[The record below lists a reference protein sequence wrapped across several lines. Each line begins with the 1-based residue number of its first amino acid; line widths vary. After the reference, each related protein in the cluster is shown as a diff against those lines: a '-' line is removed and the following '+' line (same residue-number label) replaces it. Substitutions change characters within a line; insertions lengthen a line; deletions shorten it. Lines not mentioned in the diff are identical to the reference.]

1 MHRLTT
7 FITGKKTSWII
18 LVVALAVS
26 AAIFALGS
34 GSTGET
40 SPGVGLPDS
49 AESAKVA
56 ALQATLP
63 AADSTSALLVYSRD
77 EAELDDDDLAAITA
91 RTQALAADS
100 LDGFVPP
107 PTVSEDGTTALVV
120 VPLEELADVDAQAE
134 RAAELR
140 ETANADLPSGLAA
153 LLTGP
158 EGFAVDVA
166 AVFKGADFTL
176 LLTTVLVVAVLLLIT
191 YRSPWLWLVPL
202 AVVGLADALAG
213 IVATRIAAAAGI
225 TLDASVTGILSVLVF
240 GAGTNYAL
248 LLIARYRD
256 ELRLV
261 EDRHAAMAKAL
272 RGAGPAIIASGG
284 TVVLSLLTLLFA
296 QLTGNRALGLA
307 CAAGVV
313 VAMLFALFVL
323 PAALVLF
330 GRGLFWPY
338 VPRFGSE
345 NKAHHGLWFRL
356 GTAVS
361 RRPVAVAIVGA
372 LLLGGLAVAGV
383 PQIKVGLAQTER
395 FTSVPEAVVGQEIIA
410 DAFSAGSG
418 SPVVVISNSDQAD
431 AVATA
436 AEDVDGVVSATV
448 GESADGITQVSVVLD
463 AAAETPESFA
473 AVEAL
478 RSELHSVDGA
488 DALVG
493 GLDAQT
499 LDVNEAQQADQNLL
513 IPLILALVLLV
524 LVLLLR
530 AIVAPV
536 LLLLTVV
543 ASFFGSLGASWL
555 LFETVFNFPGIDTNV
570 ILFSFLFLVA
580 LGVDYNIFLVTRA
593 REEAAEHG
601 TRGGMI
607 RALSS
612 TGGVITSA
620 GILLAAVFAVLG
632 VLPLITLTQIGI
644 IVCIGVLLDTLLV
657 RTVLVPAL
665 AFIAG
670 EKFWWPSKV
679 ARSGADA
686 GTDAGAGAGA
696 GAGGDA
702 DAVTAGAGAGSS
714 LRAGAGAGATPTTDG
729 GGTPPRSKGAHAAR

>member
-1 MHRLTT
+1 M
-7 FITGKKTSWII
+7 
-18 LVVALAVS
+18 
-26 AAIFALGS
+26 
-34 GSTGET
+34 
-40 SPGVGLPDS
+40 
-49 AESAKVA
+49 
-56 ALQATLP
+56 
-63 AADSTSALLVYSRD
+63 
-77 EAELDDDDLAAITA
+77 
-91 RTQALAADS
+91 
-100 LDGFVPP
+100 
-107 PTVSEDGTTALVV
+107 
-120 VPLEELADVDAQAE
+120 
-134 RAAELR
+134 
-140 ETANADLPSGLAA
+140 
-153 LLTGP
+153 
-158 EGFAVDVA
+158 
-166 AVFKGADFTL
+166 
-176 LLTTVLVVAVLLLIT
+176 
-191 YRSPWLWLVPL
+191 
-202 AVVGLADALAG
+202 
-213 IVATRIAAAAGI
+213 
-225 TLDASVTGILSVLVF
+225 
-240 GAGTNYAL
+240 
-248 LLIARYRD
+248 
-256 ELRLV
+256 
-261 EDRHAAMAKAL
+261 
-272 RGAGPAIIASGG
+272 
-284 TVVLSLLTLLFA
+284 LSLLTLLFA
-296 QLTGNRALGLA
+296 QLTGNRALGLP

-313 VAMLFALFVL
+313 VAMVFALVVL

-361 RRPVAVAIVGA
+361 RKPVAVAVVGA

-383 PQIKVGLAQTER
+383 PQIKVGLAQTEK
-395 FTSVPEAVVGQEIIA
+395 FTSVPEAVLGQEIIA

-418 SPVVVISNSDQAD
+418 SPVVVIANSDAAD
-431 AVATA
+431 AVVAS

-448 GESADGITQVSVVLD
+448 GESAGSITQIDVVLD

-473 AVEAL
+473 VITAL
-478 RSELHSVDGA
+478 RSELKTVDGA

-499 LDVNEAQQADQNLL
+499 LDVNEAQQADQDLL
-513 IPLILALVLLV
+513 IPLILALVLVV

-555 LFETVFNFPGIDTNV
+555 LFESVFGFPAIDTNV

-593 REEAAEHG
+593 REEAVTHG

-644 IVCIGVLLDTLLV
+644 IVCIGVLLDTLVV
-657 RTVLVPAL
+657 RTVIVPAL

-670 EKFWWPSKV
+670 ERFWWPGRVMSV
-679 ARSGADA
+679 GAE
-686 GTDAGAGAGA
+686 
-696 GAGGDA
+696 
-702 DAVTAGAGAGSS
+702 V
-714 LRAGAGAGATPTTDG
+714 RASRG
-729 GGTPPRSKGAHAAR
+729 

>member
-1 MHRLTT
+1 MHRLTD
-7 FITGKKTSWII
+7 FITAKKTSWIV
-18 LVVALAVS
+18 LVIAVAVS

-34 GSTGET
+34 GSTGES

-49 AESAKVA
+49 AESAQVA
-56 ALQATLP
+56 ALQADLP
-63 AADSTSALLVYSRD
+63 AADATSALLVFARD
-77 EAELDDDDLAAITA
+77 GDELTEADIAAITA
-91 RTQALAADS
+91 NAQSLADESA
-100 LDGFVPP
+100 DGFVPP
-107 PTVSEDGTTALVV
+107 PTVSEDGTTAVVV
-120 VPLEELADVDAQAE
+120 VPLDIIDDVTEQAD
-134 RAAELR
+134 RAAQLR
-140 ETANADLPSGLAA
+140 EIANADLPDGLEA

-176 LLTTVLVVAVLLLIT
+176 LLTTVIVVAVLLLIT

-202 AVVGLADALAG
+202 AVVGLADGLAG

-261 EDRHAAMAKAL
+261 ADRRVAMAQAL
-272 RGAGPAIIASGG
+272 RGAGPAIIASGS

-345 NKAHHGLWFRL
+345 NTAHRGVWFRL

-361 RRPVAVAIVGA
+361 RRPVAVAIVGV

-395 FTSVPEAVVGQEIIA
+395 FTSVPEAVVGQELVA
-410 DAFSAGSG
+410 GAFSAGSG
-418 SPVVVISNSDQAD
+418 SPVVVIANASSAD
-431 AVATA
+431 RVA
-436 AEDVDGVVSATV
+436 AEAENVDGVVSATV
-448 GESADGITQVSVVLD
+448 GESTGEITQVDVVLD
-463 AAAETPESFA
+463 AAAETEESFA
-473 AVEAL
+473 AVTDLRAAL
-478 RSELHSVDGA
+478 HDVDGA

-499 LDVNEAQQADQNLL
+499 LDVNAAQQADQNLL
-513 IPLILALVLLV
+513 IPLILALVFLV

-530 AIVAPV
+530 SIVAPV

-555 LFETVFNFPGIDTNV
+555 LFESVFGFPAIDTNV

-593 REEAAEHG
+593 REEAVQHG
-601 TRGGMI
+601 TKTGMI

-670 EKFWWPSKV
+670 ERFWWPSKLHAPAHLAPESAAPESAAS
-679 ARSGADA
+679 ARPA
-686 GTDAGAGAGA
+686 
-696 GAGGDA
+696 
-702 DAVTAGAGAGSS
+702 
-714 LRAGAGAGATPTTDG
+714 
-729 GGTPPRSKGAHAAR
+729 K

>member
-7 FITGKKTSWII
+7 FITAKKTSWIVLLI
-18 LVVALAVS
+18 AVAVS
-26 AAIFALGS
+26 AAVFALGS
-34 GSTGET
+34 GSSSET

-49 AESAKVA
+49 AESARVA
-56 ALQATLP
+56 ALQEDLP
-63 AADSTSALLVYSRD
+63 AADSTSALLVFSRD
-77 EAELDDDDLAAITA
+77 GDQLTDDDIAAVTA
-91 RTQALAADS
+91 TTEALADES
-100 LDGFVPP
+100 VDGFVPP
-107 PTVSEDGTTALVV
+107 PTVSEDGTAALVV
-120 VPLEELADVDAQAE
+120 VPLTSLADVTAQAE
-134 RAAELR
+134 RASDLR
-140 ETANADLPSGLAA
+140 SIANDDLPNGLEA

-202 AVVGLADALAG
+202 AVVGLADGLAG
-213 IVATRIAAAAGI
+213 IVATRIVAAAGI
-225 TLDASVTGILSVLVF
+225 ELDASITGILSVLVF

-261 EDRHAAMAKAL
+261 ADRHQAMAQAL
-272 RGAGPAIIASGG
+272 RGAGPAIIASGS

-345 NKAHHGLWFRL
+345 NKAHSGLWFKL

-361 RRPVAVAIVGA
+361 RRPVAVAIIGA
-372 LLLGGLAVAGV
+372 LLLGGLAFAGV
-383 PQIKVGLAQTER
+383 PQIKVGLAQTEK
-395 FTSVPEAVVGQEIIA
+395 FTSVPEAVVGQQVIA

-418 SPVVVISNSDQAD
+418 SPVVVIAD
-431 AVATA
+431 AASADDIAAA
-436 AEDVDGVVSATV
+436 AETSDGVDSATV
-448 GESADGITQVSVVLD
+448 GETNGEITQIDVVLD
-463 AAAETPESFA
+463 AAAETPESFDA
-473 AVEAL
+473 ITQL
-478 RSELHSVDGA
+478 RSTLSDVDGA

-499 LDVNEAQQADQNLL
+499 LDVNEAQQADQDLV
-513 IPLILALVLLV
+513 IPLILALVFIV

-530 AIVAPV
+530 AFVAP
-536 LLLLTVV
+536 LLLLITVV
-543 ASFFGSLGASWL
+543 ASFFASLGASWL
-555 LFETVFNFPGIDTNV
+555 LFESVFGFPAIDTNV

-593 REEAAEHG
+593 KEEAVKHG
-601 TRGGMI
+601 TRSGMI

-670 EKFWWPSKV
+670 EKFWWPTRLHTPAHV
-679 ARSGADA
+679 AE
-686 GTDAGAGAGA
+686 
-696 GAGGDA
+696 
-702 DAVTAGAGAGSS
+702 
-714 LRAGAGAGATPTTDG
+714 PE
-729 GGTPPRSKGAHAAR
+729 PAAEVLVK

>member
-1 MHRLTT
+1 MQRLTR
-7 FITGKKTSWII
+7 FITAKKTSWIV
-18 LVVALAVS
+18 LVTALLAAGAV
-26 AAIFALGS
+26 FALGS
-34 GSTGET
+34 GAEGET

-49 AESAKVA
+49 AESAQVA
-56 ALQATLP
+56 ALQEDLP
-63 AADSTSALLVYSRD
+63 GADATSALLVYSRD
-77 EAELDDDDLAAITA
+77 GAELTDADILAITERTTDLAD
-91 RTQALAADS
+91 LS

-107 PTVSEDGTTALVV
+107 PSVSEAGEAALVV
-120 VPLEELADVDAQAE
+120 VPLDDIADVTEQAD
-134 RAAELR
+134 RAADIR
-140 ETANADLPSGLAA
+140 EIANADLPTGLEA

-176 LLTTVLVVAVLLLIT
+176 LLTTVIVVAVLLLIT

-202 AVVGLADALAG
+202 TVVGLADGLAG
-213 IVATRIAAAAGI
+213 IVATRIAGLVGI

-256 ELRLV
+256 ELRLID
-261 EDRHAAMAKAL
+261 DRREAMAKAL
-272 RGAGPAIIASGG
+272 RGAGPAIIASGS
-284 TVVLSLLTLLFA
+284 TVVLSLLTLVFA
-296 QLTGNRALGLA
+296 QLTGNQALGIA
-307 CAAGVV
+307 CATGVV
-313 VAMLFALFVL
+313 IAMLFALFVL

-345 NKAHHGLWFRL
+345 GATERGVWFRL
-356 GTAVS
+356 GTLVS
-361 RRPVAVAIVGA
+361 RKPIAVAIIGA
-372 LLLGGLAVAGV
+372 LLLGGLALGV
-383 PQIKVGLAQTER
+383 PQIKIGLAQTQK

-418 SPVVVISNSDQAD
+418 SPAIIIANAAYADEVVS
-431 AVATA
+431 A
-436 AEDVDGVVSATV
+436 AEGLASVDSATV
-448 GESADGITQVSVVLD
+448 GETNGDITQVSVVLD
-463 AAAETPESFA
+463 AAAETPEAYA
-473 AVEAL
+473 AVENL
-478 RSELHSVDGA
+478 RDELASIDGA

-499 LDVNEAQQADQNLL
+499 LDVNNAQTADQDLV
-513 IPLILALVLLV
+513 IPLILGLVFLV

-530 AIVAPV
+530 AFVAPV

-543 ASFFGSLGASWL
+543 ASFFASLGASWL
-555 LFETVFNFPGIDTNV
+555 LFQSVFDFPAIDTNV
-570 ILFSFLFLVA
+570 VLFSFLFLVA

-593 REEAAEHG
+593 REEAVEHG
-601 TRGGMI
+601 TKQGMI
-607 RALSS
+607 RALAS

-657 RTVLVPAL
+657 RTVIVPAL

-679 ARSGADA
+679 AR
-686 GTDAGAGAGA
+686 
-696 GAGGDA
+696 
-702 DAVTAGAGAGSS
+702 
-714 LRAGAGAGATPTTDG
+714 R
-729 GGTPPRSKGAHAAR
+729 AAR

>member
-7 FITGKKTSWII
+7 FITAKKTSWIV
-18 LVVALAVS
+18 LVVALAAS
-26 AAIFALGS
+26 AALFTLGS
-34 GSTGET
+34 GSDGET

-49 AESAKVA
+49 AESARVA
-56 ALQATLP
+56 ALQEKLP
-63 AADSTSALLVYSRD
+63 AADSTSALLVFSRGGDTLTDADIAAVTATAGTLAD
-77 EAELDDDDLAAITA
+77 ESSA
-91 RTQALAADS
+91 
-100 LDGFVPP
+100 GFVPP
-107 PTVSEDGTTALVV
+107 PTVSDDGTAALVV
-120 VPLEELADVDAQAE
+120 VPLDIIDDVGAQAD
-134 RAAELR
+134 RAADLR
-140 ETANADLPSGLAA
+140 ETANADLPSGLEA

-176 LLTTVLVVAVLLLIT
+176 LLTTVLVVALLLLVT

-202 AVVGLADALAG
+202 AVVGLADGLAS

-225 TLDASVTGILSVLVF
+225 ALDASVTGILSVLVF

-256 ELRLV
+256 ELRTV
-261 EDRHAAMAKAL
+261 EDRREAMAHAL
-272 RGAGPAIIASGG
+272 RGAGPAIIASGS

-361 RRPVAVAIVGA
+361 RKPVAVAIVGV
-372 LLLGGLAVAGV
+372 LLLGGLAAAGV
-383 PQIKVGLAQTER
+383 PQIKVGLAQTEK

-418 SPVVVISNSDQAD
+418 SPVVVIANSSSAD
-431 AVATA
+431 EVASA
-436 AEDVDGVVSATV
+436 AESVDGVVSATV
-448 GESADGITQVSVVLD
+448 GDTADGVTQINVVLD
-463 AAAETPESFA
+463 AAAETAESFD
-473 AVEAL
+473 AVTAL
-478 RSELHSVDGA
+478 RTELHSIDGA

-499 LDVNEAQQADQNLL
+499 LDVNAAQQSDQDLL
-513 IPLILALVLLV
+513 IPLILALVFIV

-530 AIVAPV
+530 AFVAPV

-543 ASFFGSLGASWL
+543 ASFFGSLGGSWL
-555 LFETVFNFPGIDTNV
+555 LFESVFGFPAIDTNV

-593 REEAAEHG
+593 REEAVRHG
-601 TRGGMI
+601 TRAGMI

-670 EKFWWPSKV
+670 EKFWWPSRV
-679 ARSGADA
+679 HSPAHI
-686 GTDAGAGAGA
+686 
-696 GAGGDA
+696 
-702 DAVTAGAGAGSS
+702 
-714 LRAGAGAGATPTTDG
+714 ATPAHVDG
-729 GGTPPRSKGAHAAR
+729 VGPAQPVGAAANRGD